1 MPDRRPR
8 QPIRSTAIWSIVIPS
23 NGFHQSSPKRR
34 WGPALR
40 GGRDVVTAGGAVGA
54 GRAGQTRSAAR
65 GLPDTAVATGTTH
78 TAGSPGPTCPAGS
91 PGRGGHVAVGA
102 GTTSAA
108 DPALTAG
115 ATGTAITD
123 QCRASTPRT
132 AIAAC
137 IAGPADITGPAR
149 RSARGAGRAD
159 IADPPP
165 PPNPRGPN
173 GSPGPRRYHR
183 ANRSP

>member
-102 GTTSAA
+102 GPTRAA
-108 DPALTAG
+108 PPPAPPVP
-115 ATGTAITD
+115 AITD
-123 QCRASTPRT
+123 QCGPTPPRT

-159 IADPPP
+159 IADPT
-165 PPNPRGPN
+165 RATVTAVAEGPDI
-173 GSPGPRRYHR
+173 SRVQADAP
-183 ANRSP
+183 

>member
-40 GGRDVVTAGGAVGA
+40 GGRDVVTARGAVGTD
-54 GRAGQTRSAAR
+54 RAGQTRSAAR

-108 DPALTAG
+108 DPARPTDPPK
-115 ATGTAITD
+115 TD
-123 QCRASTPRT
+123 QGGPTPPRPPMP
-132 AIAAC
+132 AC
-137 IAGPADITGPAR
+137 KAGPADITGPAR

-159 IADPPP
+159 
-165 PPNPRGPN
+165 
-173 GSPGPRRYHR
+173 
-183 ANRSP
+183 